1 MPVDLWTSTPFLDEA
16 TAWVAGHAEQAG
28 LTLTGEREQPHAR
41 PWSSAIRFE
50 SDGGRLWF
58 KVNGP
63 GTRHEAALVGTLGR
77 VVPYLVPELLAV
89 DAERGWSLMRD
100 AGPVMRTLADPDQL
114 WTRWE
119 QVLTAYAEAQLTL
132 AAYLPELLAEGVED
146 LGPTALPGH
155 ARRMCDELAAL
166 PEDEGGLTPEDV
178 RRVHD
183 ALPSYDVACS
193 ELAESGVPPSI
204 NHDDLH
210 SSNICWGDVG
220 PRIIDWGDAVVGH
233 PFGTMLATLNS
244 IGWHTG
250 VAIDDPRVERVRDAY
265 LEPFAAYGDLADR
278 RHWVTLARR
287 TGCVSRARSYVN
299 AFVGEPREAQAAQDW
314 PVRGWLLE
322 IAEEP

>member
-1 MPVDLWTSTPFLDEA
+1 MPVELWTSAPFLDEV
-16 TAWVAGHAEQAG
+16 TAWVAAHAKEAG
-28 LTLTGEREQPHAR
+28 LALTGEREQPHAR

-63 GTRHEAALVGTLGR
+63 GTRHEAPLVATLGR
-77 VVPYLVPELLAV
+77 VVPHLVPELLGVHAG
-89 DAERGWSLMRD
+89 RGWSLMRD

-114 WTRWE
+114 WGRWE
-119 QVLTAYAEAQLTL
+119 QVLPVYAEAQLTL
-132 AAYLPELLAEGVED
+132 AAYLPELLGEGVDD
-146 LGPTALPGH
+146 LGPTALPGR

-166 PEDEGGLTPEDV
+166 APDQGGLTPEDV
-178 RRVHD
+178 RRVRG

-210 SSNICWGDVG
+210 SSNICWGEAG

-244 IGWHTG
+244 IAWHAG
-250 VAIDDPRVERVRDAY
+250 ADLGDPRVERVRDAY
-265 LEPFAAYGDLADR
+265 LEPFATYGTLAER

-287 TGCVSRARSYVN
+287 TGCVSRAQSYVN
-299 AFVGEPREAQAAQDW
+299 AFEGEPQEAQAAEDW
-314 PVRGWLLE
+314 PVRAWFLD
-322 IAEEP
+322 IAED